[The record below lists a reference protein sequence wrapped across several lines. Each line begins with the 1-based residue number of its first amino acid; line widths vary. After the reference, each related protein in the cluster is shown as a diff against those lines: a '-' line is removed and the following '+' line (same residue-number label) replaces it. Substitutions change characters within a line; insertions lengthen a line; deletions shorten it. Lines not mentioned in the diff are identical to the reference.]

1 MGVTQTNS
9 DAAEGCVET
18 APSRASV
25 LKQALKKKKDRR
37 GWKEMGKT
45 GSRNPPL
52 SWGFQS
58 VTPTSHLF
66 PKWIAH
72 EPHTDSQ
79 IG

>member
-18 APSRASV
+18 TPSRASV

-45 GSRNPPL
+45 GSRTPPIKL
-52 SWGFQS
+52 GFPECDS
-58 VTPTSHLF
+58 YFTPVPQVDCT
-66 PKWIAH
+66 
-72 EPHTDSQ
+72 
-79 IG
+79 